1 MFLII
6 YIFSSNKKLNAHALM
21 QKTQVRTHENLTTSS
36 ELSTE
41 KRTTNFL
48 AETGTKLSNKL
59 VSTFLAHLGQ
69 KSVYQRIVF
78 IVTRGIKE
86 KCSIPHGWKAGLPL
100 RV

>member
-1 MFLII
+1 
-6 YIFSSNKKLNAHALM
+6 M
-21 QKTQVRTHENLTTSS
+21 QKTQVPTYENLTNSP
-36 ELSTE
+36 ELSSA
-41 KRTTNFL
+41 KNRTNFS

-69 KSVYQRIVF
+69 KSVDQRIVF
-78 IVTRGIKE
+78 IVTRRIKE